1 MRANHLRLSLACT
14 VAFGS
19 LALSRADED
28 EDELKL
34 RKATEAAR
42 AAVLRFA
49 DGYGEDPTKPVRDMT
64 KAAAALAKEH
74 SLEAT
79 HKLLKP
85 KNKGGIGIGRLIGA
99 GHKDSIELLI
109 RDYAIKGPTRTEV
122 LDYGDE
128 IVKAGRI
135 TLAIAEMTP
144 NWVPAKADPGGRTRK
159 LWMESSKMMK
169 DSAIELITAAK
180 AKDEKA
186 IALAATRLNESCAA
200 CHKLLGSDR

>member
-1 MRANHLRLSLACT
+1 MRTNLLRLSL
-14 VAFGS
+14 GS
-19 LALSRADED
+19 LAVIACCSLPLSRADED

-34 RKATEAAR
+34 KKATEAAR
-42 AAVLRFA
+42 VAVLRLA
-49 DGYGEDPTKPVRDMT
+49 DGYGEDPTKPVRDMN
-64 KAAAALAKEH
+64 KEAAALAKEH

-128 IVKAGRI
+128 IIKAGRI

-144 NWVPAKADPGGRTRK
+144 HWAPRD
-159 LWMESSKMMK
+159 EKMMAK
-169 DSAIELITAAK
+169 WQAQSAEMRQTALDFVVAAQSRDHEKIATTAK
-180 AKDEKA
+180 
-186 IALAATRLNESCAA
+186 RLNESCAA
-200 CHKLLGSDR
+200 CHKMIRYER